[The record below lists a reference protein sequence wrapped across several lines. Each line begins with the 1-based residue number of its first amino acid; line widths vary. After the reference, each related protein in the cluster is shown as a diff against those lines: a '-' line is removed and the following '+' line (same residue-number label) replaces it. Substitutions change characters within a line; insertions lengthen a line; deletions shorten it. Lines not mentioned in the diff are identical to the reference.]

1 MKASDPRPEPEVV
14 REVRAAVERG
24 RHLALLAADGSGHEQ
39 VFREALSRSVVPGEG
54 LQALVLAP
62 SRDAALRIASA
73 IGKDPPDAALL
84 VWPPVKGGGRE
95 AAAEVVIGRPIP
107 LLREIRGGRLATS
120 GLKLLCIDAADQCL
134 RLGEWPAAEALLDTL
149 GTEMQRIVASA
160 SFDGELAD
168 LLQRQL
174 ARAFR
179 WPEELFAAEPADG
192 TGLRP
197 ADGTGAEATDGRTRP
212 TPQTLWYGA
221 AAREEERLDL
231 LAAALGSA
239 DRCLVLVA
247 DEAAIAPLASGL
259 RARGVT
265 LAEDASEP
273 GVLVAAEPGVMV
285 ATEPAAA
292 AGQLSVAA
300 RWGPPD
306 DLGSYAQGLPPADR
320 WVAIID
326 IRHLAQL
333 ALLARRA
340 GWALRPLPAPP
351 PDEQAAVDRFREAVR
366 ARLEGGDVSA
376 ELLLLQPLLEAH
388 SASSVAAALA
398 ALLRERMV
406 PEGRAGQRADER
418 PGEGGGGTRPV
429 RAPGPDEAVLP
440 AWTRIFLNVGK
451 RDGAGPNDILGAITG
466 ETGAAAGQIGRIDV
480 RTSYTLVDVDAEIAE
495 RVIRG
500 LSGAQIKRRTLTARR
515 AKEGGRG
522 PAR

>member
-1 MKASDPRPEPEVV
+1 MRD
-14 REVRAAVERG
+14 VRAAVERG

-39 VFREALSRSVVPGEG
+39 VVREALSRSVVPGEG

-73 IGKDPPDAALL
+73 IGEEPSDATLL
-84 VWPPVKGGGRE
+84 VWPSVEGGGRE

-120 GLKLLCIDAADQCL
+120 GLKLLCIDAADRCL

-149 GTEMQRIVASA
+149 GTETQRIVASA

-179 WPEELFAAEPADG
+179 WPEELFAAEPAGG
-192 TGLRP
+192 TGPRP
-197 ADGTGAEATDGRTRP
+197 AGGTGAEATDGRTRP
-212 TPQTLWYGA
+212 TPPTLWYGA

-231 LAAALGSA
+231 LAVALGSA

-247 DEAAIAPLASGL
+247 DEATIAPLASGL

-273 GVLVAAEPGVMV
+273 GVVV

-306 DLGSYAQGLPPADR
+306 DLGSYAEGLPPADR
-320 WVAIID
+320 RVAIVD

-333 ALLARRA
+333 ALIARRA
-340 GWALRPLPAPP
+340 GCALRPLPAPP

-398 ALLRERMV
+398 ALLRERLAL
-406 PEGRAGQRADER
+406 EGAAGQRADER

-429 RAPGPDEAVLP
+429 RAPAPDEAVLP